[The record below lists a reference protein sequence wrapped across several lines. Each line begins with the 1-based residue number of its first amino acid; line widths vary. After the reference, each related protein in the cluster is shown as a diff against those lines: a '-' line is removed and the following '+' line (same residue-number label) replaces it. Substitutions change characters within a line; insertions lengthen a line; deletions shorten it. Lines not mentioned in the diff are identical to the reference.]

1 MGAQATFA
9 VLFLLTAMANAKIKR
24 TTNDGI
30 TPTGNTYPLPG
41 EVEFWKEKFTMR
53 CPENG
58 TWFKK
63 HADINHT
70 SATYTQT
77 YSGKTK
83 GLYHCKYEPKGKEE
97 KYHFFYVKGKGCADC
112 FEVAPGI
119 LAAAIVVDV
128 VGTACVMLMVFRC
141 TKKKSSAASKAR
153 PGGRPPP
160 APSPHYE
167 PLNLHTRS
175 EGPYSTVSRTG

>member
-9 VLFLLTAMANAKIKR
+9 VLFLLTAMANAGIIPTSTDPLGTVKFSNGNFIMDCPKI
-24 TTNDGI
+24 
-30 TPTGNTYPLPG
+30 
-41 EVEFWKEKFTMR
+41 
-53 CPENG
+53 G

-63 HADINHT
+63 HADINHENA
-70 SATYTQT
+70 SYTQT

-83 GLYHCKYEPKGKEE
+83 GFYHCKYGTEE
-97 KYHFFYVKGKGCADC
+97 YYFYVKGKGCARC
-112 FEVAPGI
+112 FEVAPEI
-119 LAAAIVVDV
+119 VAAAIVVDV

-141 TKKKSSAASKAR
+141 TKKKSSAASKAPAR